1 MKKITVLIVSVI
13 AMAALVSF
21 EACQSAK
28 SSTASKMLKFNLE
41 SGKGYDY
48 DMTINMDQDIMGQSM
63 KMDMSTYYSMDVTGE
78 QAGTKTITTAI
89 DRFKMKT
96 AVAGFNIDIDTDK
109 PFVADSGDVMGKSL
123 GALNKVFA
131 AIKGQVFTMKVTSEG
146 KITEVSG
153 FESMGQKIADSLG
166 LDGSEKEEMVKQFE
180 GQFNADEIKQS
191 LERVWYIFPDKEV
204 KVGDSWQKTTA
215 MGGKMP
221 AKYNSTYKVTDIE
234 GDMVTLEETSKIET
248 RENEKDEVSLSG
260 DVTGTI
266 VVDSRTGLV
275 VAADQDMK
283 IKATSKGMSFDI
295 KAKTK
300 IKGKAR

>member
-1 MKKITVLIVSVI
+1 MKKIAVIIVSVI
-13 AMAALVSF
+13 ALAGMISF

-48 DMTINMDQDIMGQSM
+48 EMTVNMDQEIMGQQM
-63 KMDMSTYYSMDVTGE
+63 KMDMSTYYSMDV
-78 QAGTKTITTAI
+78 AGDDGSTKTITTAI
-89 DRFKMKT
+89 DRFRMKT
-96 AVAGFNIDIDTDK
+96 AVAGFNVDIDTDK
-109 PFVADSGDVMGKSL
+109 PFVADSSDVMGKSL
-123 GALNKVFA
+123 GALNKVFG
-131 AIKGQVFTMKVTSEG
+131 AIKGQQFSMKVTAEG
-146 KITEVSG
+146 KITEVNG
-153 FESMGQKIADSLG
+153 FENMGKNIADSLG
-166 LDGSEKEEMVKQFE
+166 LDGNDRAEMLKQFE

-191 LERVWYIFPDKEV
+191 LERVWYIFPNKEV
-204 KVGDSWQKTTA
+204 KVGDSWQKSTA

-248 RENEKDEVSLSG
+248 RENEAEEIKLSG

-275 VAADQDMK
+275 VTADQDMK

-295 KAKTK
+295 KGKTK